1 MNYINYTVKEIKDKL
16 KEKLKKLEEYKDTDI
31 IEASNNLAELQEY
44 GDVLLIWNT
53 KVGETYID
61 LDYPNIRRSK

>member
-1 MNYINYTVKEIKDKL
+1 MYIEYSVKEIKDKL

-31 IEASNNLAELQEY
+31 IKASDNLAELQEY

-53 KVGETYID
+53 KIGETYID
-61 LDYPNIRRSK
+61 LDYPSIK